1 MKNFYLLLPFFLV
14 PLFIYGQ
21 VEEGTIPISGGLAVQ
36 KTFSGDN
43 YESNFWGIAPST
55 GYFFNDY
62 LGIIGGFS
70 YSNSSLKLQNYPT
83 EGEKIEQ
90 QSGRFNVFL
99 GLRTY
104 FPVTKNRVFAQLDLI
119 NSTNIQPDFP
129 DPLDRYSTFSSKI
142 GIGANAW
149 FNDNIALE
157 ANLKFTFFK
166 NNTLENLSSFA
177 KGPLEFIVDIR
188 PYLVERGDPPSNLAD
203 EFLDA
208 GSFQIGGSAGFRH
221 SLNDNDREVNGVE
234 VENDQV
240 SIFASPVL
248 GYFPVEN
255 WLTGLAGT
263 ISYAD
268 DAANSP
274 IVYALSPYTRYYIR
288 VSDGLQLVPNF
299 SFVYFY
305 QLSRQKALS
314 QSNISRR
321 VEFIPG
327 LGFNIFVAEG
337 LGLFANGSMSF
348 VNRLDSDP
356 ASFIGSTSTVLQ
368 FRLGLEYY
376 ISAY

>member
-1 MKNFYLLLPFFLV
+1 LA
-14 PLFIYGQ
+14 GQ
-21 VEEGTIPISGGLAVQ
+21 VEAGTIPISGGLAVQ
-36 KTFSGDN
+36 KTYSGDN
-43 YESNFWGIAPST
+43 YESNFWGIAPSA

-62 LGIIGGFS
+62 LGVIGGFS
-70 YSNSSLKLQNYPT
+70 YSHTGLKLQNFPT
-83 EGEKIEQ
+83 VGEKIEQ
-90 QSGRFNVFL
+90 NTGRLNLFL
-99 GLRTY
+99 GMRSY
-104 FPVTKNRVFAQLDLI
+104 FPVLENLVFAQLDVSNSII
-119 NSTNIQPDFP
+119 NQPDLPSPF
-129 DPLDRYSTFSSKI
+129 DQYSIFTSKI

-149 FNDNIALE
+149 FNNNIALE
-157 ANLKFTFFK
+157 ANLKYTFFK
-166 NNTLENLSSFA
+166 NNTLEDLSSFG

-203 EFLDA
+203 EFLEA
-208 GSFQIGGSAGFRH
+208 GGFQIGGSAGFRH
-221 SLNDNDREVNGVE
+221 SLNDNDREINGVK

-240 SIFASPVL
+240 NIFASPVL
-248 GYFPVEN
+248 GYFPFEN

-263 ISYAD
+263 FSYAD
-268 DAANSP
+268 DEANSP
-274 IVYALSPYTRYYIR
+274 IVYALTPYTRYYIR

-305 QLSRQKALS
+305 QLSRQKVLN

-327 LGFNIFVAEG
+327 LGFNIFIAEG

-348 VNRLDSDP
+348 VNRIDSDP
-356 ASFIGSTSTVLQ
+356 ESFVGNTSTVLQ